1 MYELLD
7 AVANFI
13 KQILAILVS
22 ELREAGLGD
31 GRIDG
36 TELMARVSSRIGY
49 AQHALEA
56 EIEAIYKRNRVENE
70 KAFIDRVC
78 FPEYFGDR
86 IKVGESSSFK
96 LKKNFAVLLGC
107 DEWDYSEEGGEFDVI
122 GDQQHLIGV
131 TMRDRMRE
139 ITNTGYGEF
148 DRARSF
154 FAVGSKIEFI
164 KKVRELTMDLHD
176 GDGTCTVGLKQAKEF
191 ADAAL
196 EEVAEDVFIS
206 KADLRRLLEK
216 YIVN

>member
-22 ELREAGLGD
+22 ELREARLGD

-36 TELMARVSSRIGY
+36 TELMARVSSRVGY
-49 AQHALEA
+49 AQHALEE

-107 DEWDYSEEGGEFDVI
+107 DEWDYSEEADEYDRIGE
-122 GDQQHLIGV
+122 QQHLIGV

-148 DRARSF
+148 ERARSF
-154 FAVGSKIEFI
+154 FAVGGKIEFI
-164 KKVRELTMDLHD
+164 KKVRELTMDLRND
-176 GDGTCTVGLKQAKEF
+176 DGTCTVGLKQAKEF

-196 EEVAEDVFIS
+196 EGVPEDIFIS
-206 KADLRRLLEK
+206 KAELRRLLER